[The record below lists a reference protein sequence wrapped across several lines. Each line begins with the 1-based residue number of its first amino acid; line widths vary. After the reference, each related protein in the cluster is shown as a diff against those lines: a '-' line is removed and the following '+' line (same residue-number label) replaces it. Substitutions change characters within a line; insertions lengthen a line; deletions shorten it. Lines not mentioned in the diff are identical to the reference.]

1 MENLKPLKNAYSILS
16 LCLIGF
22 GALLLVNPRIDEPV
36 MYRLCGAILIL
47 FGIVKIKGYF
57 SKDIFQL
64 AFQFDLAMGCIS
76 ILIGLI
82 LIFKTD
88 IRLSLVSISIGI
100 FMIIDAF
107 LKVQTALD
115 AKKFGIEKWYMV
127 LLIAMIVAVSGI
139 LLMLMLFE
147 SEAGIIRLLGVNLLI
162 DGVLN
167 LCTVQS
173 TVKTFRRR
181 KREWEM

>member
-1 MENLKPLKNAYSILS
+1 
-16 LCLIGF
+16 
-22 GALLLVNPRIDEPV
+22 
-36 MYRLCGAILIL
+36 
-47 FGIVKIKGYF
+47 
-57 SKDIFQL
+57 
-64 AFQFDLAMGCIS
+64 
-76 ILIGLI
+76 
-82 LIFKTD
+82 
-88 IRLSLVSISIGI
+88 
-100 FMIIDAF
+100 MIIDAF